1 MEDLSLHILDIVE
14 NSIRAG
20 STRIEI
26 SLEKKT
32 EGKNSKENVLFL
44 IIKDNGSG
52 MDEKTLKIVS
62 SPFYS
67 SKEGKYFGLGI
78 SLLKQAAMETKGDF
92 KIDSKEGIGTEIKA
106 ELKMEHPDMKPLG
119 DIKLTIKML
128 RLSHPEIDFL
138 YNNEV
143 ILK

>member
-20 STRIEI
+20 STRIEVR
-26 SLEKKT
+26 LENKT
-32 EGKNSKENVLFL
+32 EGKNPTDNILYLF
-44 IIKDNGSG
+44 IKDNGSG
-52 MDEKTLKIVS
+52 MDENTLKIVS

-67 SKEGKYFGLGI
+67 SKEGKYFGLGV
-78 SLLKQAAMETKGDF
+78 SLLKQAALETKGDF
-92 KIDSKEGIGTEIKA
+92 KIDSKKGIGTEINA

-128 RLSHPEIDFL
+128 RLSHPEIEFVYD
-138 YNNEV
+138 NGSNSE
-143 ILK
+143 

>member
-20 STRIEI
+20 SSRVEV

-32 EGKNSKENVLFL
+32 EGKNPTENILYL
-44 IIKDNGSG
+44 NIKDNGSG
-52 MDEKTLKIVS
+52 MDENTLKIVS

-78 SLLKQAAMETKGDF
+78 SLLKQAALETNGDF
-92 KIDSKEGIGTEIKA
+92 KIDSKEGIGTEINA

-119 DIKLTIKML
+119 DIMLTIKML
-128 RLSHPEIDFL
+128 RLSHPEIEFVYD
-138 YNNEV
+138 NESNS
-143 ILK
+143 